1 MIFLK
6 YILSFLCKTA
16 IMYPLLQADDK
27 NRHQKAMSVYYIVL
41 FKKLIDASYILW

>member
-16 IMYPLLQADDK
+16 IMYPILQTDDK
-27 NRHQKAMSVYYIVL
+27 NWRQKVTSVYCIVL